1 MSKRE
6 LPHTSV
12 ITFDIDIRPINP
24 DNSLGES
31 LSDERLLKYNLGKK
45 AQINILGLSEA
56 DCIQNIKN
64 KLEKLN
70 ESLGE

>member
-31 LSDERLLKYNLGKK
+31 LSDERLLRYNLGKK
-45 AQINILGLSEA
+45 AQINILGVSEA

>member
-12 ITFDIDIRPINP
+12 ITFDINIRPINP

-45 AQINILGLSEA
+45 AQINILGVSEA

>member
-12 ITFDIDIRPINP
+12 ITFEIDIRPINP
-24 DNSLGES
+24 DNSMGNV
-31 LSDERLLKYNLGKK
+31 LSDERLSRYDIGKR
-45 AQINILGLSEA
+45 AQISITGVSEA
-56 DCIQNIKN
+56 DCIQKIKT

-70 ESLGE
+70 EPMGE

>member
-6 LPHTSV
+6 LPHVSV

-24 DNSLGES
+24 ENSLGES

-45 AQINILGLSEA
+45 AQINILGVSEA
-56 DCIQNIKN
+56 DCIQNIKS

>member
-31 LSDERLLKYNLGKK
+31 LSDERLLRYNLGKK
-45 AQINILGLSEA
+45 AQINILGVSEA

-64 KLEKLN
+64 KLEK
-70 ESLGE
+70 SIGT

>member
-1 MSKRE
+1 MSKRD

-12 ITFDIDIRPINP
+12 ITFEIEIRPINP
-24 DNSLGES
+24 NNSVGDP
-31 LSDERLLKYNLGKK
+31 LSDERLLKYNMGRR
-45 AQINILGLSEA
+45 AQISITGVSEA
-56 DCIQNIKN
+56 ECVQKIKN

>member
-6 LPHTSV
+6 LPHVSV
-12 ITFDIDIRPINP
+12 VTFNIDIRPLNP

-31 LSDERLLKYNLGKK
+31 LSDERLLKYNIGKK
-45 AQINILGLSEA
+45 AQMNISGVSEA
-56 DCIQNIKN
+56 ECIQNIKN